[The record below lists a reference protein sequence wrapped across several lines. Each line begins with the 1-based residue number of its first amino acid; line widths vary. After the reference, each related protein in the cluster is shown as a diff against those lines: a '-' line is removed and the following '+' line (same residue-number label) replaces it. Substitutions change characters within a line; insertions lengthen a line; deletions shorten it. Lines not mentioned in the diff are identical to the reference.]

1 MLLTKLID
9 KNTNLNKSLGSED
22 FITGLSDDSRKIKK
36 GMLFAA
42 VKGKNFD
49 GIGFANK
56 VINAGATAILC
67 SKEGFKKVKNEK
79 INLLVSKN
87 IRLSLAH
94 ISKKFYPKQ
103 PRNVV
108 AITGTNGKTSI
119 AYYLNLLWKIKD

>member
-9 KNTNLNKSLGSED
+9 KNTSLNKSLGSED

-67 SKEGFKKVKNEK
+67 SKEGFKKVKNEIINKDQK
-79 INLLVSKN
+79 IKGFNL
-87 IRLSLAH
+87 
-94 ISKKFYPKQ
+94 
-103 PRNVV
+103 
-108 AITGTNGKTSI
+108 GTNIGKVSGILFTV
-119 AYYLNLLWKIKD
+119 KIP